1 MASIRGYADYTFD
14 GTSVRIRRSGYPI
27 VPAIHPRGKFP
38 LFLMKGDGGSS
49 GFLTRRDLARL
60 AVTDSAVE
68 LTVELTVEPKGSPT
82 SEKKTRGKSVVHNGT
97 GHRYGSLKDAAAA
110 HGTTVAKVKT
120 SGDFTVE

>member
-1 MASIRGYADYTFD
+1 MALIRGYADYTFD
-14 GTSVRIRRSGYPI
+14 GTSVHIRRSGYQI

-38 LFLMKGDGGSS
+38 LFFMKGDGGSS

-60 AVTDSAVE
+60 AATNSAA
-68 LTVELTVEPKGSPT
+68 EPKGSPA

-97 GHRYGSLKDAAAA
+97 GQRYGSLKDAAAA